1 MPPTERKRPF
11 YVVLAL
17 LAALAMGTAG
27 ASSGWA
33 LFETYREPIDPTLAG
48 QGVADEGDR
57 AAVVARYEA
66 YLKVLDRA
74 RSRGWPIAVGM
85 LVLGTGVLVGAVRT
99 LGGRRGARPLLL
111 QLVVAQAVLSGV
123 SYLALGDVLDAEV
136 RLREARQAAEVHR
149 QFPQED
155 QHEYA
160 DQVLHMSRK
169 LLRVQ
174 ARVELAIGTLC
185 SGLIVL
191 ALTRRR
197 ARDFFDAS
205 AEPLGGR

>member
-1 MPPTERKRPF
+1 
-11 YVVLAL
+11 
-17 LAALAMGTAG
+17 
-27 ASSGWA
+27 
-33 LFETYREPIDPTLAG
+33 
-48 QGVADEGDR
+48 
-57 AAVVARYEA
+57 
-66 YLKVLDRA
+66 
-74 RSRGWPIAVGM
+74 M

-99 LGGRRGARPLLL
+99 LGGRKGARPLLL

-123 SYLALGDVLDAEV
+123 SYLALGDVLEAEV

-160 DQVLHMSRK
+160 DQVLHMSRR

-197 ARDFFDAS
+197 ARDFFDTS